1 MQVNTIMKSVCVP
14 PRCGLCR
21 FGLQF
26 GDNIVAVRPLDAE
39 RSQPYEHHIVGL
51 TDTARGMQF
60 FECRGRCH
68 HDEQRVACHVYCIGI
83 TPNNAS
89 LSKIFTLTA
98 YAFGPTL
105 ITEKRRIHWFRFHLT
120 GILKTS
126 TRHILHL
133 PEEVLHSIAAWALE
147 SQITCRRL
155 AIDYA
160 NKACNGTIRVK
171 SSVKTGEKIYARYI
185 EFEDIILFD
194 PSLTESIDSLYVSN
208 DHLGIRQLLFAH
220 SSEQSTIKQTVGVWW
235 RALKLESLGD
245 LLLCHSDGLK
255 LRDLHGATTAMLPR
269 VFFDLPQFSHRRVR
283 CESLC
288 KADPSYHISTVS
300 CNNPQTTA
308 YSLCWNRNIVMLH
321 AHRAKEN
328 LDFYQDLQTTDEAV
342 LWLFMPLQTD
352 EVLTQIWR
360 FNGPFKSA
368 IALLVCLVL
377 SVALNSAHI
386 LQLVTNQGRSNFLG
400 VQPRTNWDHSDCTL
414 LDLPSKSPSCIY
426 AETTTFG
433 IRTLGFE
440 TPKPEPQDRPPMIE
454 WPNSSYPISRPH
466 EYFAWNRTQLNDVV
480 EVVPCYGLSHGKTI
494 IIGLLFHYADG
505 KTASV
510 GQIRLDRLGKVLI
523 VDSDCKLWLGF
534 WQSDDGPCVSHAV
547 LAPKQPRLLD
557 CDSWL
562 EVEWCDDL
570 EWWFSNR
577 QCQLSHQGRLSP
589 STTMLGKS
597 RF

>member
-1 MQVNTIMKSVCVP
+1 MQVNTTMKPVCVP
-14 PRCGLCR
+14 PRCGVCR

-51 TDTARGMQF
+51 TDRARGMQF
-60 FECRGRCH
+60 FECHGSCR
-68 HDEQRVACHVYCIGI
+68 HDERRVACHVYCIDI
-83 TPNNAS
+83 ISNAS
-89 LSKIFTLTA
+89 LLKSFTMTA
-98 YAFGPTL
+98 YAFEPTL
-105 ITEKRRIHWFRFHLT
+105 VTEKRRIRWFLFYLT

-126 TRHILHL
+126 TRHMLHL

-160 NKACNGTIRVK
+160 NKACNGTKRVK
-171 SSVKTGEKIYARYI
+171 SSVKIGEKIYARYI
-185 EFEDIILFD
+185 EFEGIQYISCLTNIASDERDIVLFD

-220 SSEQSTIKQTVGVWW
+220 SSEQSAIKLTAGVWW
-235 RALKLESLGD
+235 RSQKLESLGD
-245 LLLCHSDGLK
+245 LLWCHSDGLK
-255 LRDLHGATTAMLPR
+255 LRDLHGATTMLPR
-269 VFFDLPQFSHRRVR
+269 VSWDLPQFSNRCVR
-283 CESLC
+283 YESLC
-288 KADPSYHISTVS
+288 KADSSERISTVS

-321 AHRAKEN
+321 AHQAKEN
-328 LDFYQDLQTTDEAV
+328 LDFYQDLQTTDEAA
-342 LWLFMPLQTD
+342 LWLFMPLRTN

-368 IALLVCLVL
+368 IALL
-377 SVALNSAHI
+377 
-386 LQLVTNQGRSNFLG
+386 LVTNQGRSNFLG
-400 VQPRTNWDHSDCTL
+400 VQPQTNWDHSDCTL
-414 LDLPSKSPSCIY
+414 LDLPSKSPSYIY
-426 AETTTFG
+426 AKTTIFG
-433 IRTLGFE
+433 IQMLGFE
-440 TPKPEPQDRPPMIE
+440 TPEPKPQDRPPMVE
-454 WPNSSYPISRPH
+454 WPNSPYPISRPH

-480 EVVPCYGLSHGKTI
+480 EVVPCCGLSHGKTI

-534 WQSDDGPCVSHAV
+534 WQSSDGPCVSHAV
-547 LAPKQPRLLD
+547 LAPKQPRLID
-557 CDSWL
+557 CDTWL

-597 RF
+597 RV